1 MAGQPSILVVEDT
14 EPLRM
19 ILELALA
26 EAGYEVI
33 GVANGAEAL
42 RQCADRRLD
51 AALLDIGLPD
61 MDGFELAARLRATK
75 EGETMPMIFMTARRE
90 PEMPA
95 QVAAAGGVGLLLKPF
110 RLGELLQHVARC
122 LPDHLVEATPAT
134 ARPLPEGLANGG
146 FIPELVS
153 PAMKNERLALLEEK
167 LAWLQRHVTEQDKAM
182 LELAGEIDRLKKQV
196 TELRAKLAADPGEP
210 AEADEHPPH
219 Y

>member
-1 MAGQPSILVVEDT
+1 MAGRPSILVVEDT

-26 EAGYEVI
+26 EAGYEII
-33 GVANGAEAL
+33 GAANGAEAL
-42 RQCADRRLD
+42 RRCANRRFD
-51 AALLDIGLPD
+51 TALLDIDLPD
-61 MDGFELAARLRATK
+61 MDGFELAARLRAGK
-75 EGETMPMIFMTARRE
+75 EGATQPMIFMTARRA

-95 QVAAAGGVGLLLKPF
+95 QVTAAGGVGLLLKPF
-110 RLGELLQHVARC
+110 RLDELLQHVARC
-122 LPDHLVEATPAT
+122 LPDHLVEATPANV
-134 ARPLPEGLANGG
+134 RPSPESLAKGG
-146 FIPELVS
+146 SFPELVS

-210 AEADEHPPH
+210 AEADERPPH

>member
-1 MAGQPSILVVEDT
+1 MAGRPSILVVEDT

-26 EAGYEVI
+26 EAGYAVI

-42 RQCADRRLD
+42 RKCADQRFD
-51 AALLDIGLPD
+51 AALLDIDLPD
-61 MDGFELAARLRATK
+61 MGGFELVARLRARK
-75 EGETMPMIFMTARRE
+75 EEETMPMIFMTARRA

-110 RLGELLQHVARC
+110 RLGELLQNVARC

-134 ARPLPEGLANGG
+134 ALPSPEGLANDGS
-146 FIPELVS
+146 FPELVS
-153 PAMKNERLALLEEK
+153 PAMKYERLALLEEK

-210 AEADEHPPH
+210 AEADERPPH